1 MTEIANI
8 TSVDRIRGI
17 KIPAEA
23 AKVNMGRVHPLRRAV
38 AVSVVKVMGTVKVPP
53 MRHQGAMS
61 PGENPRTLNAGRR
74 KVAFMP
80 RGSALECK
88 VGRVVAVT
96 TVRVLPIVARE
107 GRREVPGRCATD
119 MTLAAGLSG
128 QAKAR
133 GTPVDRCSVA
143 GLKIDITK
151 DRVARSSEAAVT
163 TGLR

>member
-1 MTEIANI
+1 
-8 TSVDRIRGI
+8 
-17 KIPAEA
+17 
-23 AKVNMGRVHPLRRAV
+23 
-38 AVSVVKVMGTVKVPP
+38 
-53 MRHQGAMS
+53 
-61 PGENPRTLNAGRR
+61 
-74 KVAFMP
+74 
-80 RGSALECK
+80 
-88 VGRVVAVT
+88 
-96 TVRVLPIVARE
+96 
-107 GRREVPGRCATD
+107 